1 MPEAPAYYA
10 DGPEALIVSLAMRGD
25 KSAFSELVRRRQPGV
40 RNLFRRFSN
49 SPELADDMAQRV
61 FLKAW
66 QRIRQLKHA
75 DRFGGWLKKIA
86 VNEWIDY
93 QRKHGGI
100 ATTELD
106 DVQLE
111 APPVS
116 TSEAID
122 LDAALAAL
130 PAPVRLCIV
139 LSYHENLSHS
149 EIAELTGIKLG
160 TIKSHIRRG
169 SELLRDLLKAYGG
182 SV

>member
-10 DGPEALIVSLAMRGD
+10 DGPEALVVSLAMRGD
-25 KSAFSELVRRRQPGV
+25 KDAFSELVRRRQVSV

-49 SPELADDMAQRV
+49 SPELADDMSQRV
-61 FLKAW
+61 FLKTW
-66 QRIRQLKHA
+66 QKIRQLKQP
-75 DRFGGWLKKIA
+75 DRFGGWLKRIA

-100 ATTELD
+100 AMTELD
-106 DVQLE
+106 DVQLR
-111 APPVS
+111 APSVS
-116 TSEAID
+116 ASEAID

-130 PAPVRLCIV
+130 PEPVRLCIV
-139 LSYHENLSHS
+139 LSYHEHLSHG
-149 EIAELTGIKLG
+149 EIAELTGMRLG

-169 SELLRDLLKAYGG
+169 SELLRELLREYGG